1 MHEHV
6 RHLNYLGCGIDN
18 ERERETDKDV
28 TVKENTLH
36 KSCGTI
42 NTKNWG
48 NAMTSKVMLV
58 VMWKAMGNRNID

>member
-42 NTKNWG
+42 NTKN
-48 NAMTSKVMLV
+48 
-58 VMWKAMGNRNID
+58 